1 MAEMYTYQPIFQYG
15 AVGDSLNGFRDSEI
29 AQQSAKELLNFYIT
43 EMGTLK
49 VAKQYKERPLLTD
62 ARADETIIEKL
73 NTKYDFFIIITQHRI
88 ITYKKETL
96 VKIDQI
102 DGFNLDETCNIN
114 IVNNL
119 LFIKEKQD
127 VSVLTFSE
135 TGDLGTTNYFDI
147 VQLPFQQKQDVA
159 FDVYQCFSIDGKVRP
174 ELMTTFTKD
183 AELKIDENGI
193 VYLKNSNLKIDRIY
207 EQYKSVITTDQ
218 INGATNGLV
227 FIVFRN
233 FQASSGDIS
242 YHLGNTKI
250 SFTDRTKDDKYG
262 SYYYTKASPKC
273 YGKLIYGVL
282 ENFLKDK
289 NKVMDIVEFQ
299 SRLVIATNEKIY
311 FSKIL
316 DYENFVPSLE
326 ADAPFFIKPSI
337 IDGNQPNIKKMVVG
351 NGLYIV
357 CEEGII
363 VGGYGSTI
371 NGINMSNIHIAGN
384 SKPSHLTTLI
394 EDIFYYVD
402 TSGLLRAIIPNFESG
417 IIRFAN
423 VIVEKYNYEKLEILR
438 ISRGSINEDN
448 VLFVTLKGKDF
459 FRIYNEV
466 EKGLFRKFDI
476 SFNNIKS
483 IIGYNYDIINGTNY
497 YELTDKNVL
506 NSKLVLNVPFIKN
519 SKGIFLNDFSSTYRR
534 IVTNVYS
541 GDKNAIK
548 GVSINN
554 YPIQNLG
561 DELKGDYSIYDFNGT
576 LPVIDLTINIKTKET
591 NNTIELRGINSLV
604 CLGN

>member
-49 VAKQYKERPLLTD
+49 VAKQYKEKPLLTD
-62 ARADETIIEKL
+62 AGADETIIEKL

-174 ELMTTFTKD
+174 ELMTAFTKD

-233 FQASSGDIS
+233 FQASGGDIS
-242 YHLGNTKI
+242 
-250 SFTDRTKDDKYG
+250 
-262 SYYYTKASPKC
+262 
-273 YGKLIYGVL
+273 
-282 ENFLKDK
+282 
-289 NKVMDIVEFQ
+289 
-299 SRLVIATNEKIY
+299 
-311 FSKIL
+311 
-316 DYENFVPSLE
+316 
-326 ADAPFFIKPSI
+326 
-337 IDGNQPNIKKMVVG
+337 
-351 NGLYIV
+351 
-357 CEEGII
+357 
-363 VGGYGSTI
+363 
-371 NGINMSNIHIAGN
+371 
-384 SKPSHLTTLI
+384 
-394 EDIFYYVD
+394 
-402 TSGLLRAIIPNFESG
+402 
-417 IIRFAN
+417 
-423 VIVEKYNYEKLEILR
+423 
-438 ISRGSINEDN
+438 
-448 VLFVTLKGKDF
+448 
-459 FRIYNEV
+459 
-466 EKGLFRKFDI
+466 
-476 SFNNIKS
+476 
-483 IIGYNYDIINGTNY
+483 
-497 YELTDKNVL
+497 
-506 NSKLVLNVPFIKN
+506 
-519 SKGIFLNDFSSTYRR
+519 
-534 IVTNVYS
+534 
-541 GDKNAIK
+541 
-548 GVSINN
+548 
-554 YPIQNLG
+554 
-561 DELKGDYSIYDFNGT
+561 
-576 LPVIDLTINIKTKET
+576 
-591 NNTIELRGINSLV
+591 
-604 CLGN
+604 